1 MKIIH
6 TTATP
11 EQQKMDRKDLIEAN
25 KKASK
30 SSPTWD
36 FFGGV
41 LTVNGRKYQVIGK

>member
-11 EQQKMDRKDLIEAN
+11 EQQKKDQKSLLEAC
-25 KKASK
+25 KKASNN
-30 SSPTWD
+30 SPTWD

-41 LTVNGRKYQVIGK
+41 VTVNGRKYQVVGK

>member
-1 MKIIH
+1 MKIIW
-6 TTATP
+6 TNATP

-25 KKASK
+25 KKARK

-41 LTVNGRKYQVIGK
+41 LTVNDRKYQVVGK